1 MNHTE
6 FFAALK
12 KGDIAPCYLF
22 EGREELTKKSALKAL
37 REQVAGG
44 EFAAMNDARLVDPP
58 PDALIAAAETLPF
71 LSGKRFLEIRDCAML
86 QGDKSRDYDEESA
99 VKRLDEYL
107 GHLPDTVCMV
117 FFVRGKADGRKKL
130 YNILKKKAVIVS
142 FEPLDDRELTQWI
155 ARTLARQGKKISVS
169 ACQRLWFSAGRDLT
183 LLENEIGKLAAYTGE
198 RMEVTEQD
206 VDDICIRSTE
216 YRVYDLTDALLAG
229 QSARAMQVMDTL
241 LRDGE
246 ERLALLPMLGR
257 QCRQMKYA
265 KAMAAEGTPSDMIA
279 SQLGI
284 PPFAVRKCLNMARRY
299 SLEELDDMCS
309 ACLDTEYEVKSG
321 RMMEAGSLEK
331 VMLQILSVREGSSRG

>member
-22 EGREELTKKSALKAL
+22 EGREEFTKRSALKAL

-44 EFAAMNDARLVDPP
+44 EFAAMNDTRLVNPP

-71 LSGKRFLEIRDCAML
+71 LSEKRFLEIRDCAML
-86 QGDKSRDYDEESA
+86 QGDKSRDYDEETA
-99 VKRLDEYL
+99 VRRLEEYL
-107 GHLPDTVCMV
+107 THLPDTVCMV

-142 FEPLDDRELTQWI
+142 FEPLEDRELTQWI
-155 ARTLARQGKKISVS
+155 ARTLARQGKKISVA

-183 LLENEIGKLAAYTGE
+183 LLENEIGKLTAYTGE
-198 RMEVTEQD
+198 RAEVTEQD
-206 VDDICIRSTE
+206 VDDICIHSTE
-216 YRVYDLTDALLAG
+216 YRIYDLTDALLSG
-229 QSARAMQVMDTL
+229 QSARAMQILDTL

-265 KAMAAEGTPSDMIA
+265 RAMASEGASQDAIA
-279 SQLGI
+279 QQLGI
-284 PPFAVRKCLNMARRY
+284 PPFAVRKCLNMARPY
-299 SLEELDDMCS
+299 SIGELNGMCQ

-321 RMMEAGSLEK
+321 QIMEAGSLEK
-331 VMLQILSVREGSSRG
+331 VMLYILSVREGHSRG